1 VSAPVAAATEPVP
14 PGPELPEAR
23 TPEPA
28 LPAPATAGPV
38 APADR
43 PWRRAWLIGTSTW
56 LAAVATYLIVT
67 LLSWMIEERPGPA
80 MSRLYQVWD
89 HWDTG
94 YYMRISRIGYT
105 ADRPDTHAFFPLFP
119 ILLRGVD
126 TVVPGPTLISS
137 LVLSNLC
144 CIGALVVLHRF
155 AAREVDPATADRLL
169 LFLMAFPTAFFLSAG
184 YNGSLYL
191 LLSVS
196 ALYCLRSGRFVTA
209 GAFGAFASA
218 TRLTGVLLVLPFVL
232 EYARQNRWRAP
243 GWLRWPGRGPVA
255 QRAAVVLRPD
265 AAGVL
270 LIPVGVAAFAT
281 YCWVR
286 FGDPLDFA
294 HAQEVWGKHFAPP
307 WVGFEQAVH
316 MVSRQPM
323 VLYQAGLHNMIDIGF
338 GLGSIVLLVLCVAG
352 PWRLRRDQL
361 FLVVYAAASL
371 LTVLMSPAGGLFPMM
386 GIPRYAL
393 ELIPNFLLLA
403 RLGAHRAFERI
414 YLLPAVG
421 LQAVLLLAFLRNIW
435 VA

>member
-1 VSAPVAAATEPVP
+1 M
-14 PGPELPEAR
+14 
-23 TPEPA
+23 
-28 LPAPATAGPV
+28 
-38 APADR
+38 
-43 PWRRAWLIGTSTW
+43 GTSTW
-56 LAAVATYLIVT
+56 FAAVSMYVIVT
-67 LLSWMIEERPGPA
+67 LLSWMIEELPGPA

-144 CIGALVVLHRF
+144 CIGALVMLHRF
-155 AAREVDPATADRLL
+155 AAREVGSATADRTL
-169 LFLMAFPTAFFLSAG
+169 LFLMAFPTGFFLSAG
-184 YNGSLYL
+184 YNGSLFL

-196 ALYCLRSGRFVTA
+196 ALYSLRSGRFWLAAV
-209 GAFGAFASA
+209 FGAFASA
-218 TRLTGVLLVLPFVL
+218 TRLTGALLVLPFVM
-232 EYARQNRWRAP
+232 EYARLNAWRAP
-243 GWLRWPGRGPVA
+243 AWLQRRPWRPDRDRPGPRLLVGRG
-255 QRAAVVLRPD
+255 RLGLD

-281 YCWVR
+281 YCWIA

-294 HAQEVWGKHFAPP
+294 HAQQVWGKHLAPP
-307 WVGFEQAVH
+307 WVGFQQAIH
-316 MVSRQPM
+316 MVSLQPM
-323 VLYQAGLHNMIDIGF
+323 ALYQAGLHNLLDIGF
-338 GLGSIVLLVLCVAG
+338 GLGSILLLVLCVVG

-361 FLVVYAAASL
+361 FLVAYAAATL

-393 ELIPNFLLLA
+393 ELTPNFLLLA
-403 RLGAHRAFERI
+403 RLGAHRAVERL
-414 YLLPAVG
+414 YLLPAIG